1 MSRVEESVEVDV
13 PVRVA
18 YDQWTQFESFPEFM
32 DRVESITQVDDTT
45 NHWVVK
51 IGGVE
56 REFDTRI
63 TDQVPDE
70 RISWQSIGG
79 ETTHAGAVTFEPL
92 GADRTRVNIQL
103 DWAPEGAAEK
113 VGAAVGVDDRAVKA
127 DAKRFKEFI
136 ESRGTET
143 GAWRGTV

>member
-32 DRVESITQVDDTT
+32 GAVESVSQLDDTRT
-45 NHWVVK
+45 HWIVK
-51 IGGVE
+51 IAGVE
-56 REFDTRI
+56 REFDAVI

-70 RISWQSIGG
+70 RVSWQSTGG
-79 ETTHAGAVTFEPL
+79 ETTHAGAVTFDAL
-92 GADRTRVNIQL
+92 GADRTRVNIQM
-103 DWAPEGAAEK
+103 DWAPEGVAEK
-113 VGAAVGVDDRAVKA
+113 VGAAVGVDDLAVKG

-136 ESRGTET
+136 ENRGTAT